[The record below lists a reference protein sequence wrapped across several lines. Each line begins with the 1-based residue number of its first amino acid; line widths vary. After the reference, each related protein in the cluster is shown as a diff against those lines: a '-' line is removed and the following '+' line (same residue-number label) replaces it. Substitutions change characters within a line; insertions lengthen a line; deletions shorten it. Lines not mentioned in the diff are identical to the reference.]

1 MALGLWEPGLAVM
14 GGTAVCQMHRVACIA
29 SKPAPTG
36 RDGPG
41 VVGAGLGRDGGHC
54 GLPDAP
60 CCLHREQARSRRK
73 RWPWGCGSRAWPR
86 WGHCGLP
93 DAPCCLHREQARS
106 HRKRWPWG
114 CGSRAWPRWEHCG
127 LPDAPCCLHRGQAR
141 SHRGN
146 AGAVVGQM
154 AQPRTTAG
162 RFAWALITSPSS
174 RMPGAISSWAMEPK
188 PRRRQGRGRVSGS
201 TQNALLGSNSTP
213 LANPA

>member
-1 MALGLWEPGLAVM
+1 MGAGLGRD
-14 GGTAVCQMHRVACIA
+14 GGTAVGQMHRVACIA
-29 SKPAPTG
+29 GKPAPTG
-36 RDGPG
+36 IDGPG

-86 WGHCGLP
+86 WDHCDWP
-93 DAPCCLHREQARS
+93 DAPRRLHREQV
-106 HRKRWPWG
+106 
-114 CGSRAWPRWEHCG
+114 
-127 LPDAPCCLHRGQAR
+127 R

>member
-1 MALGLWEPGLAVM
+1 MRLPCGSRGCGSRAWP
-14 GGTAVCQMHRVACIA
+14 RW
-29 SKPAPTG
+29 
-36 RDGPG
+36 D
-41 VVGAGLGRDGGHC
+41 HC
-54 GLPDAP
+54 GLPDAAR
-60 CCLHREQARSRRK
+60 CLHREQARSHRD
-73 RWPWGCGSRAWPR
+73 RWPWDCGSRAWPR
-86 WGHCGLP
+86 WGHCGGP

-114 CGSRAWPRWEHCG
+114 CGSRAWPRWGHCG
-127 LPDAPCCLHRGQAR
+127 GPDAARCLHREQVR

>member
-1 MALGLWEPGLAVM
+1 MGAGLGRD

-29 SKPAPTG
+29 GKPAPTG
-36 RDGPG
+36 IDGPG
-41 VVGAGLGRDGGHC
+41 VVGAGLGRDG
-54 GLPDAP
+54 
-60 CCLHREQARSRRK
+60 
-73 RWPWGCGSRAWPR
+73 
-86 WGHCGLP
+86 GHCGLP

-114 CGSRAWPRWEHCG
+114 CGSRAWPRWGHCG
-127 LPDAPCCLHRGQAR
+127 GPDAARCLHRGQAR

>member
-1 MALGLWEPGLAVM
+1 MRLPCGSRGCGSRAWP
-14 GGTAVCQMHRVACIA
+14 RW
-29 SKPAPTG
+29 
-36 RDGPG
+36 
-41 VVGAGLGRDGGHC
+41 GHC
-54 GLPDAP
+54 GGPDAP
-60 CCLHREQARSRRK
+60 CCLHRGQASSHRK

-86 WGHCGLP
+86 WGHCGGPDAARCPRWDHCGLP
-93 DAPCCLHREQARS
+93 DAPCC
-106 HRKRWPWG
+106 
-114 CGSRAWPRWEHCG
+114 PRWEHCG
-127 LPDAPCCLHRGQAR
+127 LPDAARCLHRGQAR

>member
-1 MALGLWEPGLAVM
+1 MGAGLGRDGI
-14 GGTAVCQMHRVACIA
+14 TAVCQMQRVACIA

-41 VVGAGLGRDGGHC
+41 VVGAGLGRDGGTAVGQMHRVACIASKPAPTGRDGPGVVGAGLARDGGHC
-54 GLPDAP
+54 GLPDAAR
-60 CCLHREQARSRRK
+60 CLHREQARSR
-73 RWPWGCGSRAWPR
+73 
-86 WGHCGLP
+86 
-93 DAPCCLHREQARS
+93 
-106 HRKRWPWG
+106 
-114 CGSRAWPRWEHCG
+114 
-127 LPDAPCCLHRGQAR
+127 
-141 SHRGN
+141 RGN

>member
-1 MALGLWEPGLAVM
+1 MGAGLARD
-14 GGTAVCQMHRVACIA
+14 GSTAVCQMHRVACIAGKPAPTGIDGPGVVGAGLARDGITAVCQMQRVACIA

-41 VVGAGLGRDGGHC
+41 VVGVGLARDGGHC

-60 CCLHREQARSRRK
+60 CCLHREQARSHRE

-86 WGHCGLP
+86 WGHCGGP
-93 DAPCCLHREQARS
+93 DAAR
-106 HRKRWPWG
+106 
-114 CGSRAWPRWEHCG
+114 
-127 LPDAPCCLHRGQAR
+127 CLHRGQAR